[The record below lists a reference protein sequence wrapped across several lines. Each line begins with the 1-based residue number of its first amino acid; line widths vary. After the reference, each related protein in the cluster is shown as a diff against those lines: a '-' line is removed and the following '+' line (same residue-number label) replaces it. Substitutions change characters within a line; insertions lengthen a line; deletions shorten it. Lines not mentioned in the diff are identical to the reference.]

1 MRNNDFKLGNVKEF
15 LQDIKDQPY
24 LEMLVLDKEYC
35 ENSEI
40 CAAKEKIR
48 AKNNKFSITNKPK
61 Y

>member
-1 MRNNDFKLGNVKEF
+1 MRNNDFKLGDVKEF

-35 ENSEI
+35 ENLEI
-40 CAAKEKIR
+40 CATKEEIR